1 MYDKKFCFC
10 GRSKDFKKMMTF
22 IVVVVL
28 VILSQFVG
36 NVHAST
42 CHNNT
47 CVENTYFSETLE
59 CVQCPSGKSSRAG
72 AIFCSKCD
80 TMYLLSTHC
89 TFPVLGLIL
98 LGVFIITMMA
108 VLYSFYRYR
117 HRQEEIKRRLRI
129 DLYRHKRLVKT
140 KQTDISLLTSAWYL
154 SEDEVRL
161 DKKLASGASGDVWK
175 GALRSNWVV
184 AIKIVKT
191 SNMNARRRKSSTT
204 SSTHRRR
211 RHSSLIDKQLQR
223 GIKEGENTNKNSGWV
238 FDIEEVHFLM
248 RTRHERLVMFLGCGM
263 IEEEPDSCFIVME
276 YMDCGSLDKPLW
288 FPQNT
293 ENAWLL
299 SWTQR
304 VQILS
309 DVAEALAY
317 LHLIHK
323 SIHQDIKSPNVL
335 LERVVP
341 KELESVDD
349 SRIYHNITRRAKL
362 ADFNVSKIFSKSKKR
377 QHVTALVK
385 NESGAK
391 ARRAAHWIGS
401 LQAGFKGTARWMAPE
416 LMARVGCPSPSVDIF
431 SFGTCVCVCVC
442 VCISIQLTLIQLY
455 PKVF

>member
-1 MYDKKFCFC
+1 MSVYDKKFCFC

-22 IVVVVL
+22 IVVAL

-161 DKKLASGASGDVWK
+161 DKKIASGASGDVWK

-184 AIKIVKT
+184 AIKKVKT
-191 SNMNARRRKSSTT
+191 SNMNARRRKSSAT
-204 SSTHRRR
+204 SPHRRR

-238 FDIEEVHFLM
+238 FDIEEGTQICWPVKLQYEIFQLFA
-248 RTRHERLVMFLGCGM
+248 TRYRL
-263 IEEEPDSCFIVME
+263 
-276 YMDCGSLDKPLW
+276 
-288 FPQNT
+288 
-293 ENAWLL
+293 
-299 SWTQR
+299 
-304 VQILS
+304 
-309 DVAEALAY
+309 
-317 LHLIHK
+317 HK
-323 SIHQDIKSPNVL
+323 QVYNHPNVKAC
-335 LERVVP
+335 EFVI
-341 KELESVDD
+341 VDMLKKVASKVNLAIQGD
-349 SRIYHNITRRAKL
+349 SIIYCKY
-362 ADFNVSKIFSKSKKR
+362 
-377 QHVTALVK
+377 LVD
-385 NESGAK
+385 
-391 ARRAAHWIGS
+391 H
-401 LQAGFKGTARWMAPE
+401 
-416 LMARVGCPSPSVDIF
+416 
-431 SFGTCVCVCVC
+431 
-442 VCISIQLTLIQLY
+442 
-455 PKVF
+455 